1 QTDLQQQLGS
11 IAEELRV
18 RARTDELTGLGNR
31 LALVEEVD
39 RVLLSGAHDVH
50 AFYIDIDDFKT
61 VNDALGHE
69 VGDQLLVR
77 TAEHL
82 TAAFGP
88 RTFRLGGDEFVAL
101 AVDATCADAAER
113 ARRAVADAT
122 EPVDIGG
129 VAVTAR
135 LSIGVSH
142 ATVDVDGTPSDSPEE
157 LLRMAD
163 LALNR
168 AK

>member
-1 QTDLQQQLGS
+1 RAEWVFVFAMLITLASVATQRLFLDALDPVLLLLGLVAVLGSAGRLALLQREQTDLQQQLGS

-82 TAAFGP
+82 TAA
-88 RTFRLGGDEFVAL
+88 
-101 AVDATCADAAER
+101 C
-113 ARRAVADAT
+113 
-122 EPVDIGG
+122 
-129 VAVTAR
+129 
-135 LSIGVSH
+135 
-142 ATVDVDGTPSDSPEE
+142 
-157 LLRMAD
+157 
-163 LALNR
+163 
-168 AK
+168 